1 MRAETQQALVL
12 VVEDDPGVRRF
23 IVDSLQMLGYA
34 VIEACDGRQ
43 GLERLSAE
51 RPELLIVDFAM
62 PGLNG
67 VEVAAKARGLAPE
80 MPIILATGYA
90 DMEAVY
96 KVIDPDH
103 VLRKPFQIDDLERAV
118 RGALVGAV

>member
-1 MRAETQQALVL
+1 ML

-23 IVDSLQMLGYA
+23 IVDSLEMLGYA
-34 VIEACDGRQ
+34 VIEACDGAE
-43 GLERLSAE
+43 GLDRLTAE
-51 RPELLIVDFAM
+51 QPELLIVDFAM

-67 VEVAAKARGLAPE
+67 VEVVTEARYRAPD

-96 KVIDPDH
+96 KVIDADH
-103 VLRKPFQIDDLERAV
+103 VLRKPFQIDDLEKAV
-118 RGALVGAV
+118 RGALVSAN

>member
-1 MRAETQQALVL
+1 
-12 VVEDDPGVRRF
+12 
-23 IVDSLQMLGYA
+23 
-34 VIEACDGRQ
+34 
-43 GLERLSAE
+43 
-51 RPELLIVDFAM
+51 M

-67 VEVAAKARGLAPE
+67 VEVAAEARDLAPE

-118 RGALVGAV
+118 RGALVGA